1 MPRYRLYIASLA
13 VLVAASTSLAHDG
26 PHDVIARLSEKIS
39 VQGPTAD
46 LLFRRACEY
55 RALRDYQ
62 SAKND
67 LRHALR
73 LDPTSEFTQIELIRL
88 QLAGGESTDLL
99 PQVDALL
106 DSRDTAVRT
115 AGHAIRG
122 EIFLAQQQWQ
132 AAIAEFDIAL
142 KNHRSEIQWYLW
154 RAEAQRKSGQTELQI
169 HDLRRAYEFTAS
181 PVLQAALCDALIA
194 DADRNLAQKDE
205 RASASR
211 AEAFAMIEQ
220 KLRDSRLKS
229 AWRIRKAEV
238 LLLSD
243 DHAAANRE
251 LDKAIAELDAR
262 LATPHPDPML
272 VQDRLKAMHLMH

>member
-1 MPRYRLYIASLA
+1 MPRYCLYIASLA
-13 VLVAASTSLAHDG
+13 VLAAGSTSLAHDG
-26 PHDVIARLSEKIS
+26 PHDVIARLSKKIS

-55 RALRDYQ
+55 RALREYE
-62 SAKND
+62 SAKSD

-88 QLAGGESTDLL
+88 QLAGGESIELL
-99 PQVDALL
+99 HQVDALL
-106 DSRDTAVRT
+106 DSHDAAVRT

-122 EIFLAQQQWQ
+122 EIYYAHRQWQ

-154 RAEAQRKSGQTELQI
+154 RAEAQREAGQTESQI
-169 HDLRRAYEFTAS
+169 RGLRSAYELTAS
-181 PVLQAALCDALIA
+181 PVVQAALCDALIA
-194 DADRNLAQKDE
+194 DAGRGLAQKDG

-211 AEAFAMIEQ
+211 AEAIAMIEQ
-220 KLRDSRLKS
+220 KLQDFRLKS
-229 AWRIRKAEV
+229 AWQIRKAEV

-251 LDKAIAELDAR
+251 LNKAIAELDAR
-262 LATPHPDPML
+262 LATPHPDPAL
-272 VQDRLKAMHLMH
+272 VQDRQKAMRLMH